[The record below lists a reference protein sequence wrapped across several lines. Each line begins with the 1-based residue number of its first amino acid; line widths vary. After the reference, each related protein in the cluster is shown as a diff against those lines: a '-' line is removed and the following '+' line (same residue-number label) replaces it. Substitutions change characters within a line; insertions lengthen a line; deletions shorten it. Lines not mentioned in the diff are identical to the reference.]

1 MILDSMDLMTKQL
14 DKTFNISPVEVSD
27 TPEGGCA
34 TRKDQ
39 LTNVTKPDRLSKDD
53 IEKDYEYTR
62 GNLYSII
69 EKGQEAI
76 NGILELAQ
84 ESEMPRAYEVAG
96 QLIKSVSDATDK
108 LMDLQKK
115 LKDVEEETKQ
125 KGPSTVNNALFVGS
139 TAELA
144 KMIKNSD
151 LSSSSK

>member
-1 MILDSMDLMTKQL
+1 MTNKFDTLNDEFNVAGDIVQPEVVNKKI
-14 DKTFNISPVEVSD
+14 DKIKETS
-27 TPEGGCA
+27 
-34 TRKDQ
+34 
-39 LTNVTKPDRLSKDD
+39 DD
-53 IEKDYEYTR
+53 IKKDYDYTR

-96 QLIKSVSDATDK
+96 QLIKNVADATDK

-115 LKDVEEETKQ
+115 LKDVEEEKQ
-125 KGPSTVNNALFVGS
+125 SRGPSNVTNALFVGS

-144 KMIKNSD
+144 KLLKEKD
-151 LSSSSK
+151 KK

>member
-1 MILDSMDLMTKQL
+1 MKMTNLDD
-14 DKTFNISPVEVSD
+14 TFNITPTEVEV
-27 TPEGGCA
+27 
-34 TRKDQ
+34 DQ
-39 LTNVTKPDRLSKDD
+39 TEVKEPVGIQKPDRLTKDD

-84 ESEMPRAYEVAG
+84 DSEMPRAYEVAG

-115 LKDVEEETKQ
+115 LKDVNEESIA
-125 KGPSTVNNALFVGS
+125 KGPTNVTNALFVGS
-139 TAELA
+139 T
-144 KMIKNSD
+144 SD
-151 LSSSSK
+151 LSKLIKAQNETTKNK

>member
-1 MILDSMDLMTKQL
+1 MKSTENLDE
-14 DKTFNISPVEVSD
+14 TFNIAPTEVLD
-27 TPEGGCA
+27 ADEVKP
-34 TRKDQ
+34 
-39 LTNVTKPDRLSKDD
+39 NVGIQKPDRLTKND

-84 ESEMPRAYEVAG
+84 DSEMPRAYEVAG

-115 LKDVEEETKQ
+115 LKDVEEESKQ

-139 TAELA
+139 TAELQ
-144 KMIKNSD
+144 KLLKNGLPKD
-151 LSSSSK
+151 SK

>member
-1 MILDSMDLMTKQL
+1 MTKKL
-14 DKTFNISPVEVSD
+14 DETFNITPTEIAVDESEVVVGVD
-27 TPEGGCA
+27 RE
-34 TRKDQ
+34 
-39 LTNVTKPDRLSKDD
+39 KPDRLTKDD

-125 KGPSTVNNALFVGS
+125 KGPSTINNALFVGS
-139 TAELA
+139 TADLA
-144 KMIKNSD
+144 KIIKSGLPKDN
-151 LSSSSK
+151 K

>member
-1 MILDSMDLMTKQL
+1 MKNNLDDA
-14 DKTFNISPVEVSD
+14 FNITPTEVEV
-27 TPEGGCA
+27 
-34 TRKDQ
+34 DQ
-39 LTNVTKPDRLSKDD
+39 TEVREPVGIQKPDRLTKDD

-84 ESEMPRAYEVAG
+84 DSEMPRAYEVAG

-115 LKDVEEETKQ
+115 VKDVNEDAPQ
-125 KGPSTVNNALFVGS
+125 KGPNTVNNALFVGS

-144 KMIKNSD
+144 KLLKNGAPKED
-151 LSSSSK
+151 K

>member
-1 MILDSMDLMTKQL
+1 MKTEGLDDAFNVESAIVSAKEETSIKKPGRLTK
-14 DKTFNISPVEVSD
+14 N
-27 TPEGGCA
+27 
-34 TRKDQ
+34 
-39 LTNVTKPDRLSKDD
+39 D

-84 ESEMPRAYEVAG
+84 ESEMPRAYEGAG
-96 QLIKSVSDATDK
+96 QLIKNVADATDK

-115 LKDVEEETKQ
+115 LKEVNEEEKT

-139 TAELA
+139 TSEL
-144 KMIKNSD
+144 
-151 LSSSSK
+151 SKLLKAQTKKEDK

>member
-1 MILDSMDLMTKQL
+1 MKNNLDDA
-14 DKTFNISPVEVSD
+14 FNITPTEVEV
-27 TPEGGCA
+27 
-34 TRKDQ
+34 DQ
-39 LTNVTKPDRLSKDD
+39 TEVKEPVGIQKPPRLTQDD
-53 IEKDYEYTR
+53 ITKDYEYTR

-84 ESEMPRAYEVAG
+84 DSEMPRAYEVAG

-115 LKDVEEETKQ
+115 VKDVNEDSPS

-144 KMIKNSD
+144 KLLKNGAKQED
-151 LSSSSK
+151 K